1 MLDAYEG
8 PSSWM
13 LRLASHL
20 PMSMLSSRDLPWAIP
35 AVKPPAKASL
45 EKPSGRK
52 FFTEDEVHLP
62 STVGVDDAV
71 LGDFLDG
78 PLLDVNLTAGLH
90 GSRDSGQGT
99 LSDNGG
105 PWAVVVLLGQLSQL
119 LGDLNNVLSTPA
131 VALRVRTGL
140 GFVAESVVGVGQNF
154 IELVLEELRNE
165 GSRERKHEDLFFACQ
180 YCLSKPRDSK
190 YIPCS

>member
-1 MLDAYEG
+1 MVSALLYTDVEVRRCLRRSQLLDAEAGEPFAQVNAVFEG
-8 PSSWM
+8 
-13 LRLASHL
+13 LALDNTSGETT
-20 PMSMLSSRDLPWAIP
+20 SKSVTR
-35 AVKPPAKASL
+35 
-45 EKPSGRK
+45 KPSGRK

-78 PLLDVNLTAGLH
+78 PLLDLNLTTGLH

-105 PWAVVVLLGQLSQL
+105 PWAVVVLLRQLSQL
-119 LGDLNNVLSTPA
+119 LGDLNNVLSAPA

-140 GFVAESVVGVGQNF
+140 GFVAESVVGVGQDF

-165 GSRERKHEDLFFACQ
+165 GSRERKHKDLFL
-180 YCLSKPRDSK
+180 YVN
-190 YIPCS
+190 IV